1 MTTSRCTLFAYVVHG
16 LEEQVRRRA
25 RSEQKTIE
33 APDFQVR
40 ANVLEVLEANNAA
53 TTQN

>member
-1 MTTSRCTLFAYVVHG
+1 MMLTVCARRPETHG
-16 LEEQVRRRA
+16 LEEQVQQRA